1 MPLPFFSSLRLLCQ
15 VSFFI
20 ATFVPSF
27 FLIPKK
33 SRHKSCNDEKK
44 LGTKVAMSQKQTR
57 HKNHNDEKKL
67 CTKVAMKKKTWHK
80 SRNEEKKGNGTS
92 EPP

>member
-1 MPLPFFSSLRLLCQ
+1 MPLPFFSSLRLLCR
-15 VSFFI
+15 VFFFIAIFVPSFFFI

-27 FLIPKK
+27 FLIAKK

-57 HKNHNDEKKL
+57 HKNHNDEKKNF
-67 CTKVAMKKKTWHK
+67 AQK
-80 SRNEEKKGNGTS
+80 SQ
-92 EPP
+92 

>member
-1 MPLPFFSSLRLLCQ
+1 MPLPFFSSLRLLCR
-15 VSFFI
+15 VFFFIAIFVPSFFFI

-27 FLIPKK
+27 FLIAKK
-33 SRHKSCNDEKK
+33 FRHKSCNDEKK
-44 LGTKVAMSQKQTR
+44 TL
-57 HKNHNDEKKL
+57 
-67 CTKVAMKKKTWHK
+67 HK

>member
-1 MPLPFFSSLRLLCQ
+1 MPLPFFSSLRLLCR
-15 VSFFI
+15 VFFFI
-20 ATFVPSF
+20 AIFVPSF
-27 FLIPKK
+27 FLIAKK

-44 LGTKVAMSQKQTR
+44 LGTKITMTK
-57 HKNHNDEKKL
+57 KKL